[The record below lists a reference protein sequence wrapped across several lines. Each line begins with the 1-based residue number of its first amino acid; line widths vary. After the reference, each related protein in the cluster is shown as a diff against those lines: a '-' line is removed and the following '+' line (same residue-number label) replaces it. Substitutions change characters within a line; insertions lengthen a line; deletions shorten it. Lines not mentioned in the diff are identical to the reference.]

1 MKNSKNRNQRQ
12 SPLKTKS
19 HLGIHILICFICG
32 VFCMAILLCLL
43 AELLCKIDVPQRY
56 LSPLTSVVLCIS
68 TLAAALIFAR
78 MQGKAGLLSGA
89 LWGVGFYVL
98 LLLIAWT
105 QNAVMLQE
113 ASFLRLGSMVIAGG
127 LGGYLGMLLQEKKRK
142 IH

>member
-19 HLGIHILICFICG
+19 HLGIHILICLVCG
-32 VFCMAILLCLL
+32 IFCMTILLCLL

-56 LSPLTSVVLCIS
+56 LSPLTGVVLCIS

-105 QNAVMLQE
+105 QNAVM
-113 ASFLRLGSMVIAGG
+113 
-127 LGGYLGMLLQEKKRK
+127 
-142 IH
+142 

>member
-1 MKNSKNRNQRQ
+1 
-12 SPLKTKS
+12 
-19 HLGIHILICFICG
+19 
-32 VFCMAILLCLL
+32 
-43 AELLCKIDVPQRY
+43 
-56 LSPLTSVVLCIS
+56 S

-78 MQGKAGLLSGA
+78 MQGKAGLLSGT